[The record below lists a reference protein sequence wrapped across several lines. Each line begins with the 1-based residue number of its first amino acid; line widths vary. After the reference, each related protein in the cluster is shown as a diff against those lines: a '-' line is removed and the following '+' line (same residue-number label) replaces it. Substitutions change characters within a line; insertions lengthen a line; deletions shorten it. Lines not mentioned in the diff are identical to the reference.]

1 MRGSQRSA
9 RWTELLVRAQGGER
23 AAFDALVEEA
33 LPGLKVRALQKLG
46 DETQADDVAVEALAK
61 AWSNLAN
68 YNARVANARTWLCL
82 IVDRLVLDALDAR
95 RRRRRKE
102 VVGVDAA
109 PGSGDEGSEGGLAL
123 EDDVEL
129 PPPQGADRTF
139 RRALV
144 AEALRRLEEGE
155 RKILVLREVE
165 GKSYEE
171 IAALLGCTVK
181 AVGPRLSRA
190 RERFREALHPEAEP

>member
-1 MRGSQRSA
+1 
-9 RWTELLVRAQGGER
+9 VGGE
-23 AAFDALVEEA
+23 A
-33 LPGLKVRALQKLG
+33 
-46 DETQADDVAVEALAK
+46 
-61 AWSNLAN
+61 
-68 YNARVANARTWLCL
+68 
-82 IVDRLVLDALDAR
+82 
-95 RRRRRKE
+95 
-102 VVGVDAA
+102 
-109 PGSGDEGSEGGLAL
+109 GLAL

-144 AEALRRLEEGE
+144 AEALRRLDEPE

-190 RERFREALHPEAEP
+190 RERFRAALHPEVEP